1 MSTLYVNNLTPNSGG
16 TVSISGSLYVSGNIT
31 LGDTNTDGI
40 SFGAD
45 VSSSIVPDANNT
57 YELGSSSSKWS
68 NVHATNFL
76 GLATSASYTLS
87 SSTAVNAVTASHLN
101 PNGAAPSQNSI
112 TSLGVLTGLNVLNT
126 ASFQQINILG
136 SVSASGGIIGTLHT
150 SPQPAITSVGVLT
163 SLTCSGDISAS
174 GTVFADNFQSAGGDD
189 TISFTDNMFLNGAM
203 TIQGTISSSGAITSS
218 GFLGALNGNAN
229 TATTASYASVAATAS
244 VAIEATVAT
253 TVTITDNESTN
264 ENNALIFTAGGD
276 LDGGNLGLESDGT
289 LFYNPSTGKVT
300 ATGFVGALTGQADSS
315 ITSSYANNASAVGAN
330 DVNIIALN
338 DIALSAP
345 DDISLTSTSADGLIT
360 LHSAHTAGQSIL
372 IDANANAG
380 SILDVDAGIIDVDVQ
395 GLVTIDSVGLSIDSA
410 GVAANITSTTDGAAE
425 DFTIALA
432 GATDSSLILSST
444 GTGADA
450 LQITTT
456 AGGIDISA
464 TGNAA
469 GEDIDISSAASVNVT
484 ATENAAN
491 AIYLRANGGT
501 SETIKIHSDQG
512 TGAGSVEITSD
523 AGSIDINSGDNI
535 TVDAADDITVTADNV
550 SMVANVTAAKIQS
563 PTTAVTATDAGAAIP
578 AGTAVALVNADSD
591 ANHIVILPAPV
602 VGNII
607 HIIENGTTGY
617 ELRTST
623 PASIGINGGTASNG
637 ESAIAGA
644 ITYVRCVCVSS
655 TSWIA
660 TQFDAD
666 GDESKVEAAA

>member
-76 GLATSASYTLS
+76 GLATSASYSLI
-87 SSTAVNAVTASHLN
+87 SSTAANAVTASHLN

-218 GFLGALNGNAN
+218 GFLGALTGNADS
-229 TATTASYASVAATAS
+229 ATSASYA
-244 VAIEATVAT
+244 
-253 TVTITDNESTN
+253 
-264 ENNALIFTAGGD
+264 L
-276 LDGGNLGLESDGT
+276 
-289 LFYNPSTGKVT
+289 
-300 ATGFVGALTGQADSS
+300 
-315 ITSSYANNASAVGAN
+315 NASAVGAN

-380 SILDVDAGIIDVDVQ
+380 SILDVDAGI
-395 GLVTIDSVGLSIDSA
+395 L
-410 GVAANITSTTDGAAE
+410 
-425 DFTIALA
+425 
-432 GATDSSLILSST
+432 
-444 GTGADA
+444 
-450 LQITTT
+450 
-456 AGGIDISA
+456 
-464 TGNAA
+464 
-469 GEDIDISSAASVNVT
+469 DIDIQGAATIDAASIT
-484 ATENAAN
+484 
-491 AIYLRANGGT
+491 L
-501 SETIKIHSDQG
+501 
-512 TGAGSVEITSD
+512 TG
-523 AGSIDINSGDNI
+523 
-535 TVDAADDITVTADNV
+535 
-550 SMVANVTAAKIQS
+550 
-563 PTTAVTATDAGAAIP
+563 AVTAVNGVQNATVTITATDDGSGTGTIP
-578 AGTAVALVNADSD
+578 AGTATVLVNANGD
-591 ANHIVILPAPV
+591 ANHIVILPAPI

-617 ELRTST
+617 ELRSTDPTSI
-623 PASIGINGGTASNG
+623 AINGGTASSG
-637 ESAIAGA
+637 ESAVAGA
-644 ITYVRCVCVSS
+644 VTYLKCVCVSS
-655 TSWIA
+655 TAWIVS
-660 TQFDAD
+660 QFDAD
-666 GDESKVEAAA
+666 GDESKLEAAA